1 MAYQAPILTQIIQ
14 EVNRYDFKKQVS
26 KYQGDR
32 KTSKLK
38 CFGLLVAM
46 IYTQLKTNRTLRDI
60 VIGFQAALHS
70 FFHLGLKAM
79 KRSTISDA
87 LRHRP
92 EQIYRDFYY
101 SLLATMNRSDRRRLR
116 MKVNLIDSTTISL
129 CLEKFDWAKFR
140 KKKGGIKLHVMLD
153 SETKLA
159 EQVLIT
165 HAVCHDMNA
174 INDKI
179 EFKNGEMYV
188 YDRGYACYKYL
199 YSIQLAGAFFVT
211 RLKSNWKYKVVK
223 TKRVAQKGSVRK
235 DQIIRV
241 SGTKKDEYPDT
252 LRLVTFYHKES
263 NKVLKFLTNNFRL
276 SAKKIADIYKTRWLI
291 ELFFKWMKQHLKIK
305 SFLSTSQNGV
315 KIQIWCALITY
326 VLLHLIRSR
335 LTCPFDIFDLYR
347 RIQDRLFD
355 NIDLCQLIEGTLV
368 RKKPVECFRQLEL
381 NYA

>member
-1 MAYQAPILTQIIQ
+1 
-14 EVNRYDFKKQVS
+14 
-26 KYQGDR
+26 
-32 KTSKLK
+32 
-38 CFGLLVAM
+38 
-46 IYTQLKTNRTLRDI
+46 
-60 VIGFQAALHS
+60 
-70 FFHLGLKAM
+70 M

-87 LRHRP
+87 LRKRP

-101 SLLATMNRSDRRRLR
+101 SLLATMNRRSERRRLG
-116 MKVNLIDSTTISL
+116 MKVNLVDSTTISL
-129 CLEKFDWAKFR
+129 CFEKFDWAKFR

-153 SETKLA
+153 SETKPA
-159 EQVLIT
+159 EQVLISN
-165 HAVCHDMNA
+165 AVCHDMNA
-174 INDKI
+174 INGKI
-179 EFKNGEMYV
+179 NFKNGEMYV

-211 RLKSNWKYKVVK
+211 RLKSNWKYRVVK
-223 TKRVAQKGSVRK
+223 KRRVAKTGGVRK
-235 DQIIRV
+235 DQVIRV
-241 SGTKKDEYPDT
+241 SGTKKDEYPDK

-276 SAKKIADIYKTRWLI
+276 AAKKIANIYKTRWLI

-335 LTCPFDIFDLYR
+335 LTCALDVFDLYR

-355 NIDLCQLIEGTLV
+355 NVDLCQLIEGTLV
-368 RKKPVECFRQLEL
+368 REKPLERYHQLEL

>member
-1 MAYQAPILTQIIQ
+1 
-14 EVNRYDFKKQVS
+14 
-26 KYQGDR
+26 
-32 KTSKLK
+32 
-38 CFGLLVAM
+38 
-46 IYTQLKTNRTLRDI
+46 LRN
-60 VIGFQAALHS
+60 
-70 FFHLGLKAM
+70 
-79 KRSTISDA
+79 
-87 LRHRP
+87 RP

-101 SLLATMNRSDRRRLR
+101 SLLATMNRSERRRMG

-129 CLEKFDWAKFR
+129 CLEKFEWAKFR
-140 KKKGGIKLHVMLD
+140 KKRGGIKLHIMLD

-165 HAVCHDMNA
+165 DAVCHDMNA
-174 INDKI
+174 INGKI

-188 YDRGYACYKYL
+188 YDRGYACYNYL
-199 YSIQLAGAFFVT
+199 HSIHLAGAYFVT
-211 RLKSNWKYKVVK
+211 RLKSNWKYKLVK
-223 TKRVAQKGSVRK
+223 TRRAAKTGGVRK
-235 DQIIRV
+235 DQLIRV

-263 NKVLKFLTNNFRL
+263 NKVLKFLTNNLRL

-326 VLLHLIRSR
+326 VLLHLIRFR
-335 LTCPFDIFDLYR
+335 LICPLDIFDLYR

-355 NIDLCQLIEGTLV
+355 NIDLCQLIECTLV
-368 RKKPVECFRQLEL
+368 KKKPVECFRQLEL